1 VIFYVNTIHMHVKP
15 ERRQEREGRW
25 KHEEADEEVKVQL
38 ERKDRLIADY
48 QYRWRIRSLGS
59 YNRKY

>member
-1 VIFYVNTIHMHVKP
+1 MHVKP